1 MQRVEKAPGRP
12 TQLSTSA
19 WGLKLLQGRTK
30 AIGRI
35 WRLLSMWGIPLT
47 KYFVVEHYIL
57 TGIRI
62 GLELARSYIIKFLA

>member
-1 MQRVEKAPGRP
+1 MQRFEKAQGRP
-12 TQLSTSA
+12 SHLSTSA
-19 WGLKLLQGRTK
+19 WDFKLLQERAK